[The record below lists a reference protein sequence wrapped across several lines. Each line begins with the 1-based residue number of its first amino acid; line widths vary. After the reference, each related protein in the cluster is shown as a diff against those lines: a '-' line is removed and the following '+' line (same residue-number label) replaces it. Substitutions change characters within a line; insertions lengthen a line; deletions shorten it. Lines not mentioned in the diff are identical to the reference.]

1 MRNRTRHYAAAVEAG
16 ARVRRSGRYL
26 TREALRRD
34 PALRDLVRCAGWS
47 AVWGGAVQGW
57 ADANR
62 ELAPSNNPQGQG
74 ADA

>member
-1 MRNRTRHYAAAVEAG
+1 MKSRSIRYAAACEAG

-34 PALRDLVRCAGWS
+34 PSIRDLIRCAGWS

-62 ELAPSNNPQGQG
+62 ELAPSNNPSGQ
-74 ADA
+74 AVEA

>member
-1 MRNRTRHYAAAVEAG
+1 MKSRTQHYVAALAAG

-34 PALRDLVRCAGWS
+34 PMIRDLIRCAGWS

-62 ELAPSNNPQGQG
+62 ELAPSNNGSE
-74 ADA
+74 ARA